1 MPDLE
6 YNHAE
11 YRHYSE
17 IEYLLKIVSIG
28 TPMEIER
35 LQQRLSL
42 FDQSHRHIPYLLLLH
57 IVYYEADFN
66 LTQKKKTIENL
77 ITQLSADII
86 QGSPR
91 NQVMDFI
98 PPYYCLQLLV
108 DLHISG
114 YDIERLIVNLEID
127 PGSDLIVNFL
137 EYGDCSVEG
146 FPEAL
151 LFFARKLD
159 PVWKEK
165 DLYLLEIAVA
175 CLGVYNFKG
184 FHHINKNISKA
195 EIKRI
200 ALNQAVMAYV
210 EKGEMEEAFMII
222 NSFKPSVN
230 NVMYLDMSIVLAKQ
244 GKIDLIRQI
253 RQNVSSPEQLI
264 GVLCG
269 LIAYHFYNEDISAAR
284 EFLKEAYQILGKIR
298 NRFVRTMRNIDLID
312 FTFLTGDTR
321 KADIEIE
328 QIIPFI
334 ECLPDKRH
342 EKTVARRILLIQ
354 LIKHNRS
361 VLAKRLNIQWNKT
374 DADEEAPYLMQHNM
388 DADLQLVLEH
398 ELRVVSTS
406 RRQDMLSGYISKYDP
421 VKYYNTA
428 FKIAELKGSD
438 EEKSESLLV
447 IAKHQARSGLYNL
460 ATETKVR
467 MPVDSYHEPI
477 EVTMPLYA
485 ISHGNIIEAKGF
497 AQLIRDEKQRLAIQ
511 LCMSPFLEKSN
522 HRQIANEFIRDWAVN
537 LFQGA

>member
-1 MPDLE
+1 MSDAE
-6 YNHAE
+6 NNHAE

-17 IEYLLKIVSIG
+17 IEYLLKIVSSG

-35 LQQRLSL
+35 IQQRLSL

-57 IVYYEADFN
+57 IVYYGTDFKEV
-66 LTQKKKTIENL
+66 QKKQSIENL
-77 ITQLSADII
+77 LAQLYFEII
-86 QGSPR
+86 HGSPR
-91 NQVMDFI
+91 NQLMDFI
-98 PPYYCLQLLV
+98 PPYYCLQLLI

-151 LFFARKLD
+151 LFFAGKLD

-165 DLYLLEIAVA
+165 DQYLLEIAVA

-184 FHHINKNISKA
+184 FHHININISKA

-210 EKGEMEEAFMII
+210 EKGEMEEAFKVI

-253 RQNVSSPEQLI
+253 RQNVSSPEQVI

-269 LIAYHFYNEDISAAR
+269 LIAYHFYNDDISAAR
-284 EFLKEAYQILGKIR
+284 EFQKEAYEILGKIR

-312 FTFLTGDTR
+312 FTFLTGDIR

-328 QIIPFI
+328 RIIPSV
-334 ECLPDKRH
+334 ECLPDKRY

-354 LIKHNRS
+354 LIRHNRS
-361 VLAKRLNIQWNKT
+361 DQAKQLNIQWNKT
-374 DADEEAPYLMQHNM
+374 DADEKAPYLMQHIM
-388 DADLQLVLEH
+388 DADLQRALEH
-398 ELRVVSTS
+398 ELRIVSTS
-406 RRQDMLSGYISKYDP
+406 RRQDLLSDHFSKYDP
-421 VKYYNTA
+421 VKYYDTA

-438 EEKSESLLV
+438 EEKAESLLV
-447 IAKHQARSGLYNL
+447 IAKHQARSGLYSM
-460 ATETKVR
+460 ATETKAR

-485 ISHGNIIEAKGF
+485 ISHGNMNEATGF
-497 AQLIRDEKQRLAIQ
+497 AHLIRDEKQRLAIQ
-511 LCMSPFLEKSN
+511 LCMSPVLEKSN
-522 HRQIANEFIRDWAVN
+522 HRQIANEFMRDWAVN